1 MKPRTANVKRTT
13 RETDI
18 SVKVN
23 LDGTG
28 KSSISTGIAFL
39 DHMLEIL
46 SRHSLIDMTIIAT
59 GDLAV
64 DYHHTV
70 EDLGLTLGDALNKA
84 LGDRKGIVRYGS
96 SYITMDEALSRVAID
111 LGGRP
116 YLVKSMVC
124 RKKKLMEL
132 ELGLFDDF
140 FQSLTVQA
148 RMNLHIDQLKGV
160 EAHHAYESVFK
171 ALARALRMASERDA
185 RDKGIPSSK
194 GAI

>member
-46 SRHSLIDMTIIAT
+46 SRHSLIDMTIKAS

-70 EDLGLTLGDALNKA
+70 EDLG
-84 LGDRKGIVRYGS
+84 
-96 SYITMDEALSRVAID
+96 
-111 LGGRP
+111 
-116 YLVKSMVC
+116 
-124 RKKKLMEL
+124 
-132 ELGLFDDF
+132 
-140 FQSLTVQA
+140 
-148 RMNLHIDQLKGV
+148 
-160 EAHHAYESVFK
+160 
-171 ALARALRMASERDA
+171 
-185 RDKGIPSSK
+185 
-194 GAI
+194 